1 MIKLLILFALT
12 LLLISLLW
20 YLIKNST
27 TCIDKIETYQSSLKD
42 NLTKLKETAAK
53 GIKTVKNKIS
63 PKIDKAKNGVVD
75 KTNETVIKINDKIAD
90 KIGNQEEET
99 NKQYNRESNKQYNR
113 ETSKGNNKNNNDDE
127 CCDKKQKY
135 ITDNDLAY
143 LNSYI
148 SSSL

>member
-1 MIKLLILFALT
+1 MIKLLLLFALT

-27 TCIDKIETYQSSLKD
+27 TCIDKIETYQSSLKN
-42 NLTKLKETAAK
+42 NLNKLKETAAK
-53 GIKTVKNKIS
+53 GIETVKNKIS
-63 PKIDKAKNGVVD
+63 PKIDKAKNDVVD

-90 KIGNQEEET
+90 KLGHQEEDT
-99 NKQYNRESNKQYNR
+99 IKQYNK
-113 ETSKGNNKNNNDDE
+113 ETPKPNNKNNNNDE

>member
-1 MIKLLILFALT
+1 MIKLLILFSLT

-63 PKIDKAKNGVVD
+63 PKIDEVKNKVVD
-75 KTNETVIKINDKIAD
+75 KTNETAIKINDKIAD

-99 NKQYNRESNKQYNR
+99 NKQYNRETNKQYNK
-113 ETSKGNNKNNNDDE
+113 ETPKGNNDDE